1 MSAKKQELP
10 DYWSIYKAINFKR
23 FSKNREYI
31 DKKSGK
37 KMSYEFIGHDM
48 ISHDIFMQVFS
59 GILWLSPV
67 FVIIMISL
75 CYTLE
80 NPISIFY
87 GVLVIIAYHFAA
99 MYYIIRGP
107 YLKVSEVKKKWLF
120 SRK

>member
-23 FSKNREYI
+23 FSKNREYT

-87 GVLVIIAYHFAA
+87 WVLVIIAYHFAA